1 MMAAN
6 TNRCKNGNEFRR
18 VDLILYLQYKTIL
31 LLEEEGAGRGE
42 KTSCILKKKYSLIF
56 NL

>member
-1 MMAAN
+1 MMTAN
-6 TNRCKNGNEFRR
+6 TNRCKYENEFRR